1 MIIFLEWEEKLWQ
14 LSSLLKDDTTFK
26 NSKCGWKILPALSA
40 NKVKSLS
47 HVQLFVTPGTIQS
60 MEFSRLE
67 YWSGWSSPSP
77 GDLPNPGIEPR
88 SPALQVDSLP
98 AELGGN
104 PKGHYNQQAC
114 SHCACVRAC
123 MHAHARAQSCLTLC
137 KPIDCSPSSSYI
149 YGISQARILEWVAIP
164 FSRGSAWPRNRSHI
178 SCVSCIGRQV
188 LSQLSHPGSSHCSY
202 PQLCT
207 LRGFS
212 MEKKQGAG
220 PSRLRCT
227 SQEWFQWAQTLALSY
242 TEKW

>member
-1 MIIFLEWEEKLWQ
+1 
-14 LSSLLKDDTTFK
+14 
-26 NSKCGWKILPALSA
+26 
-40 NKVKSLS
+40 
-47 HVQLFVTPGTIQS
+47 
-60 MEFSRLE
+60 MEFSRPK

-98 AELGGN
+98 AELGGK

-164 FSRGSAWPRNRSHI
+164 FSRGSAQPRDRACI
-178 SCVSCIGRQV
+178 SCDAG
-188 LSQLSHPGSSHCSY
+188 
-202 PQLCT
+202 
-207 LRGFS
+207 GFS
-212 MEKKQGAG
+212 TTEPPGNLGWLAG
-220 PSRLRCT
+220 SLPVSLGFWGQFSSRTFYRVFL
-227 SQEWFQWAQTLALSY
+227 WFCLSSSVFFII
-242 TEKW
+242 